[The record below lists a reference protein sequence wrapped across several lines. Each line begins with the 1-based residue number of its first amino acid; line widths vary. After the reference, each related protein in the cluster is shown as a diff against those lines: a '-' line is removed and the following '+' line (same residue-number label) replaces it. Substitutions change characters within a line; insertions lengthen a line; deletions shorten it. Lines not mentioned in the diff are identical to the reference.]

1 MSEGQPGVLVEIC
14 EVRDTE
20 GGRQLEPLFRQRIAL
35 PASDQQRWK
44 AYTEQERAEV
54 ARQISEEH
62 VNDMWAQLE
71 EIMGFRPAGEVRVSS
86 TVIDEEHPAGPA
98 EMRRFVEG
106 VERWETVPAY
116 DEEWP

>member
-14 EVRDTE
+14 EVRDTD
-20 GGRQLEPLFRQRIAL
+20 GTRQLEPLFRQRIAL

-44 AYTEQERAEV
+44 ASTEQERSELG
-54 ARQISEEH
+54 RQISEEH
-62 VNDMWAQLE
+62 ISDMWAQLE
-71 EIMGFRPAGEVRVSS
+71 EIIGFRPAAEVRVSS
-86 TVIDEEHPAGPA
+86 TVIDDEHPAGPA